1 MNFEISNKKSYIGP
15 FSVTEGIQYPVY
27 TASRL
32 DNHVEEL
39 RTYVQ
44 KKAAENYGRL
54 MPYLANYEVSMVVQK
69 SDGGLCIAAIDLK
82 IFGSL
87 DLVKLVEVRPQFF
100 GLNGLLAFVD
110 IAITDDGDGPVVD
123 IHIDQSKVAGK
134 LNEEFWDNL
143 IAEIKKDYMA
153 LAKYLG
159 VRTAAFL
166 DVASTP
172 WSSVVWPE
180 V

>member
-1 MNFEISNKKSYIGP
+1 MNFDISNKKSHIGP
-15 FSVTEGIQYPVY
+15 FSVTDGMNYPVY

-32 DNHVEEL
+32 DNHIEEL

-54 MPYLANYEVSMVVQK
+54 MPYLANYEVSMDVHK
-69 SDGGLCIAAIDLK
+69 SDGGLCIAGIDLK

-87 DLVKLVEVRPQFF
+87 DLVKLVDARPQFF
-100 GLNGLLAFVD
+100 GLNGLLSFVD
-110 IAITDDGDGPVVD
+110 VAITDDGDGPVID
-123 IHIDQSKVAGK
+123 IHMDQSKLVGK
-134 LNEEFWDNL
+134 LNDEFWDNL
-143 IAEIKKDYMA
+143 IATIKKDYMT
-153 LAKYLG
+153 LANYLG
-159 VRTAAFL
+159 GRTAAFL

-172 WSSVVWPE
+172 WSSIVWPE